1 MNIKITDGQ
10 KGRQMNR
17 KANRQIKGNKNRCL
31 DTQTDWQT
39 ERYTESRVGGG
50 RQTDIQIEMQTESYE
65 RTQKQLH
72 IHRIQDANLV
82 FQQALNPGSATAVKQ
97 RDIKILLSPSPQ
109 QPLLSTLPRQVKV
122 ALYLIVSLCAGKCT
136 GNITCDDLNGALR
149 RTSFW
154 GHDRLFIVF
163 YVHR

>member
-39 ERYTESRVGGG
+39 EQRAGG

-136 GNITCDDLNGALR
+136 GNITCDDLNGALC
-149 RTSFW
+149 RTSFQ

-163 YVHR
+163 YVPR